1 MHPHHGNGCMIPG
14 LTQYMA
20 HVNTLYKRCTC
31 AKHPFVNITQG
42 ARKHRAL
49 HLQGCFPMITR
60 VLKLCITRGASK
72 HLVMSKQSNNKQP
85 SIWTL
90 IKGQTKC
97 ARKCNLNRYSACIGV
112 LCRENIYTVDAC
124 VGRRTHTH
132 THTHSNTQTRG
143 CVCRPKHQH
152 AWQGLKGRCWVC
164 WVYRENV

>member
-97 ARKCNLNRYSACIGV
+97 ARKCNLNRYSACRSFMQGEYIY
-112 LCRENIYTVDAC
+112 CRC
-124 VGRRTHTH
+124 VRRQKNTHTH
-132 THTHSNTQTRG
+132 TYTHTQTHKHVDAYADQNINMPGRG
-143 CVCRPKHQH
+143 
-152 AWQGLKGRCWVC
+152 
-164 WVYRENV
+164 